1 MKRKTTAALLL
12 QRSEWFDTTNNQEAI
27 KELGEDGDRIIFKLS
42 PILDIKKTWSI
53 YSTDTAAAVSVEL
66 RSLDC
71 ELIILVYQTRVDRF
85 YLNQI
90 LKGVGRRPLIA
101 WCYLPWSRIP
111 RPMTYEDLVKGS
123 SMYAMSVSLA
133 ELSNSKVPY
142 LALFG
147 SADDPSVQ
155 RNIRDFSHAAQASS
169 DLSKTKLGYLAL
181 DENAGASR
189 DFTLLE
195 RLGINSQRIELSEFQ
210 HHISGVTSKEIENYL
225 AVINDRQI
233 DVMVTDETIHKTART
248 ALAMLN
254 IGIGNNLDYF
264 AVPDH
269 NPQFRNIAGYCPGI
283 PPHFDP
289 DGSPSF
295 IPSVDVD
302 AIATYIV
309 LNLIS
314 NHICF
319 LMRLWFWDQA
329 RNLVVGGHGGM
340 QNPVDISNGPMMIS
354 GDYECVRNDPD
365 GGAQI
370 EFIAKPG
377 RVTLLQLCKTPA
389 GLKAMAVTGICLES
403 DPWIE
408 GIPHAIVRLDCSI
421 GKFLGRLSS
430 EGGTAYWALTY
441 GSHAEELAALFEL
454 MAIPF
459 ELLHD

>member
-1 MKRKTTAALLL
+1 
-12 QRSEWFDTTNNQEAI
+12 
-27 KELGEDGDRIIFKLS
+27 
-42 PILDIKKTWSI
+42 
-53 YSTDTAAAVSVEL
+53 
-66 RSLDC
+66 
-71 ELIILVYQTRVDRF
+71 
-85 YLNQI
+85 
-90 LKGVGRRPLIA
+90 
-101 WCYLPWSRIP
+101 
-111 RPMTYEDLVKGS
+111 
-123 SMYAMSVSLA
+123 MSVSLA

-147 SADDPSVQ
+147 SADDPAVQ
-155 RNIRDFSHAAQASS
+155 QNIRDFSHAAQASS
-169 DLSKTKLGYLAL
+169 DLTKTRLGYLAL
-181 DENAGASR
+181 DGDTGASNN
-189 DFTLLE
+189 FTSLE
-195 RLGINSQRIELSEFQ
+195 QLGINLQRIELSEFQ
-210 HHISGVTSKEIENYL
+210 HHLSGVTAKDIKNYL
-225 AVINDRQI
+225 AVLKDRQI
-233 DVMVTDETIHKTART
+233 EVMVTDETIHKTART
-248 ALAMLN
+248 ALALLN
-254 IGIGNNLDYF
+254 IGKDKELNYF

-269 NPQFRNIAGYCPGI
+269 NAQFRNLAGYCPGI
-283 PPHFDP
+283 PPHYDP

-314 NHICF
+314 NNICF

-340 QNPVDISNGPMMIS
+340 QNPVEISTGPMMIS
-354 GDYECVRNDPD
+354 GDYECVRDDPD

-377 RVTLLQLCKTPA
+377 RVTMVQLFNSPA
-389 GLKAMAVTGICLES
+389 GMKAMAVTGICLES

-421 GKFLGRLSS
+421 GKFLSRLSGD
-430 EGGTAYWALTY
+430 GGSAYWALTY

-459 ELLHD
+459 EVLHD